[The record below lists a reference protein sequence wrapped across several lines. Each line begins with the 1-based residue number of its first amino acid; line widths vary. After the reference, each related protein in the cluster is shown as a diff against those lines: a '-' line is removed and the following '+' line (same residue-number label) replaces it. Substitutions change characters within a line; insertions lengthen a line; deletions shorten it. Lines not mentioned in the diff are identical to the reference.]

1 MPKRPIRTQLLAQ
14 RRHCSAE
21 DCLHL
26 SLLIQ
31 TRFLD
36 SAAYRQAGCIG
47 LYSPMLNEVQTEL
60 LARRCLADGKLLSY
74 PRIRGAGLEFVVVSG
89 LGELAPG
96 SYGIPEPTGEH
107 LVPYP
112 ELELL
117 VVPGVAF
124 DLSGH
129 RLGYGKGYYDRV
141 LALCRPVLERVGFA
155 YEFQVVA
162 QLPADPHD
170 CRLTRLVTEQRI
182 LHFSPGGEDDLPNHS
197 RRGGAGC

>member
-21 DCLHL
+21 DCLRL

-31 TRFLD
+31 SRFLD
-36 SAAYRQAGCIG
+36 SSAYRQAGCIG

-60 LARRCLADGKLLSY
+60 LARRCLADGKRLSY
-74 PRIRGAGLEFVVVSG
+74 PRVKGAGLEFVAVSG
-89 LGELAPG
+89 LGDLAPG

-129 RLGYGKGYYDRV
+129 RLGYGKGYYDRA
-141 LALCRPVLERVGFA
+141 LALCGPVLERVGFA

-182 LHFSPGGEDDLPNHS
+182 LHFSPGGEGDLPNHS